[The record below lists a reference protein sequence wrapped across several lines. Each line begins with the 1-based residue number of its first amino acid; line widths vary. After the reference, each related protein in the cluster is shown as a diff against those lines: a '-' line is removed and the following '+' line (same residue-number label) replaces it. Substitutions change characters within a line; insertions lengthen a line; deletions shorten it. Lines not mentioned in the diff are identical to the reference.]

1 VNQSDKPVVVVLSE
15 SLRGA
20 DADAVAAVSPRVR
33 VAFVS
38 PSGEPRDDVADAEVA
53 FRGGGLMPPG
63 LRRLLPRMPR
73 LRWIHTLGAGVD
85 GDLTPEVVASD
96 VEVSRTRGLHCIPVS
111 EWVLMQILAVSKRL
125 PELVRAQEQHE
136 WTKLEVPVSL
146 IGRTIGIVGYGEIGQ
161 CVTARARGFGFRVV
175 GTRRHARPAPELDA
189 FYPLEQ
195 LDHLLAESDYVV
207 ILAPLTRESRGMIG
221 AAQLGAMKPTA
232 WLINVARGPVVQEAA
247 LVEALR
253 AGTIAGAALDVFD
266 QEPLPADN
274 PLWSLPNV
282 LITPHSSGVNFPRF
296 HQETMAQFVDNLGR
310 YVRGEPLANLVDKQA
325 GY

>member
-1 VNQSDKPVVVVLSE
+1 VRDSDKLVVVVLSE
-15 SLRGA
+15 TLRGP
-20 DADAVAAVSPRVR
+20 DAEAVAAVSPRVR
-33 VAFVS
+33 IAFVS
-38 PSGEPRDDVADAEVA
+38 PSGEPRDDVADAEVF
-53 FRGGGLMPPG
+53 FRGGGMMPPG
-63 LRRLLPRMPR
+63 LKRLLPQMPH

-85 GDLTPEVVASD
+85 GDLTPEVVNSD
-96 VEVSRTRGLHCIPVS
+96 ILVSRTRGLHCIPVS

-125 PELVRAQEQHE
+125 PELVRAQEKHE

-175 GTRRHARPAPELDA
+175 GTRRHARPAPELDD
-189 FYPLEQ
+189 FYPLDQ
-195 LDHLLAESDYVV
+195 LDRLLAESDYVV
-207 ILAPLTRESRGMIG
+207 ILAPLTRETRGMIG
-221 AAQLGAMKPTA
+221 AAQLGAMKPSA
-232 WLINVARGPVVQEAA
+232 WLVNVARGPVVEEAA

-253 AGTIAGAALDVFD
+253 AGTIAGAALDVFA
-266 QEPLPADN
+266 QEPLPPDN

-296 HQETMAQFVDNLGR
+296 HKETMAQFIDNLGR
-310 YVRGEPLANLVDKQA
+310 YVRGEPLASLVDKQA